1 MVDNESE
8 HLGDQKE
15 YVMYSV
21 DMMEKIKSSTF
32 SAHDKM
38 KKYLTLVDMMY

>member
-15 YVMYSV
+15 FVLYAV
-21 DMMEKIKSSTF
+21 DMMEKIKSF
-32 SAHDKM
+32 PCPAHDKM
-38 KKYLTLVDMMY
+38 